1 MRLPDGSDGFRDLL
15 EAFVFGTLQELRD
28 VQKNDEAAL
37 EFADAG
43 NVAGFAFS
51 KNGTGSFN
59 VRRWNFQHF
68 RGCVDNQAH
77 EFILQLDDE
86 NAVLFVGLDFCLA
99 KTLAQIH
106 HRNDLAAKIDHPFDQ
121 VRSAGHGS
129 DFRYADD
136 FTHGADLYS
145 VRFIADPK
153 TDDLKILF
161 HQTVSGP
168 LRTRQ
173 FSVFEF
179 FVALFFRP
187 SLLTQSSTATRPQLF
202 KRVKKKQP
210 AAITQLTVAIR
221 SVSTE
226 PG

>member
-179 FVALFFRP
+179 FVALFFRAATL
-187 SLLTQSSTATRPQLF
+187 SALFCTAGALLAGT
-202 KRVKKKQP
+202 VKNKAVHGIEQ
-210 AAITQLTVAIR
+210 VAR
-221 SVSTE
+221 E
-226 PG
+226 L